1 MSDHKH
7 DHRKT
12 YLNVWFI
19 LMALTVITV
28 VAASINF
35 GKINLFIAMAIA
47 SVKASLVILYFMH
60 LKGDATLNQ
69 VVFLSAFG
77 FLAVFVLL
85 TLSDVIARP
94 PVAPVVVTKIQG
106 ITVNQ
111 GVVMARLRNSTP
123 EQIQKG
129 KAIYMAQCATCH
141 GENADGLG
149 PAAVAFN
156 PKPRDFKSGYWK
168 LGGEPSRVYH
178 TVENGM
184 PGTPMPAFKGLT
196 PEDRWAVVHFIRSFS
211 PNTPADTRATLAL
224 IGLKPDG
231 TPQSVSTEKV
241 IPELP
246 VDFIIEQIVKENP

>member
-85 TLSDVIARP
+85 TLR
-94 PVAPVVVTKIQG
+94 
-106 ITVNQ
+106 
-111 GVVMARLRNSTP
+111 
-123 EQIQKG
+123 
-129 KAIYMAQCATCH
+129 
-141 GENADGLG
+141 
-149 PAAVAFN
+149 
-156 PKPRDFKSGYWK
+156 
-168 LGGEPSRVYH
+168 
-178 TVENGM
+178 
-184 PGTPMPAFKGLT
+184 
-196 PEDRWAVVHFIRSFS
+196 
-211 PNTPADTRATLAL
+211 
-224 IGLKPDG
+224 
-231 TPQSVSTEKV
+231 
-241 IPELP
+241 
-246 VDFIIEQIVKENP
+246 